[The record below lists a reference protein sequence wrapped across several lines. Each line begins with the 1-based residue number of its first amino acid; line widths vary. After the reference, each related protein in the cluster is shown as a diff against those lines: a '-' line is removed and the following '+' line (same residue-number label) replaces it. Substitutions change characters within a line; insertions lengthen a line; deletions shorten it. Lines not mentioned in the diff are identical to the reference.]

1 MTDHATMKM
10 QFTNVLQTGK
20 PQGYVETDATGSTV
34 SSGTTISS
42 NNGGIA
48 PENLRAI
55 FDTKSTA
62 TINQLRKAFQIQ
74 RALERDARSGT
85 RYTEMI
91 EAHYGVSNPDSRLQR
106 PEFLGGDHMPLNQQQ
121 VAQTSSTNPK
131 DSSYTPQGNLA
142 AYSLTS
148 GGKTLFTKSFT
159 EHGYLII
166 VSGIRTNLTYQNN
179 IEKM

>member
-1 MTDHATMKM
+1 MSDHAEMHFQHTSVLDQTEPTGYMDLINGY
-10 QFTNVLQTGK
+10 TNS
-20 PQGYVETDATGSTV
+20 TGS
-34 SSGTTISS
+34 SPQNG
-42 NNGGIA
+42 GGIA
-48 PENLRAI
+48 PDNLRAI

-106 PEFLGGDHMPLNQQQ
+106 PEFLGGDHMALNQQQ
-121 VAQTSSTNPK
+121 VAQTSATNQTGAA
-131 DSSYTPQGNLA
+131 TPQGNLA

-148 GGKTLFTKSFT
+148 GGKTMFTKSFT

-166 VSGIRTNLTYQNN
+166 VTGVRTNLTYQNN